1 VIAKHITLAAPA
13 FRTGRWAEPAEYQP
27 FDPRSLAVDEILRK
41 LAKRKR
47 GQEVADTEQH
57 PDVLLSDAPLANQAP
72 ATPCAREGCMRNARP
87 ATKRG
92 PKPKY
97 CSDECYE
104 AACVASNA
112 RTKLQRAAAN
122 RGQRDS

>member
-1 VIAKHITLAAPA
+1 VKANHVTPKDPA

-27 FDPRSLAVDEILRK
+27 FDPRSLAVDDILRK
-41 LAKRKR
+41 IAARTR
-47 GQEVADTEQH
+47 AQEVAHAEEH
-57 PDVLLSDAPLANQAP
+57 PDVLLSDAPLAKQA
-72 ATPCAREGCMRNARP
+72 AVQPCARTGCMRNARP